1 MLIAAKIVRVDPGG
15 RLPVIAHLS
24 VLQAIGWRWLCVCTT
39 NRVDVPETAP
49 GISCA
54 SVVGSRNPSAKVLTY
69 VASIVSQT
77 SKSPRRQVRYLLPEG
92 HTKILSIRSDGA
104 SPNSTA
110 LIIRGPKSWS
120 QGAGMIS
127 PYETTKGRQNSRAGR
142 QALTNMA
149 EVPNPTVREPW
160 QKLRKCFMNW
170 RTSRADQVLTA
181 QALLTERPTRHPWF
195 LRLLLLIGLSSTP
208 AWISSAIRMG

>member
-1 MLIAAKIVRVDPGG
+1 
-15 RLPVIAHLS
+15 
-24 VLQAIGWRWLCVCTT
+24 
-39 NRVDVPETAP
+39 
-49 GISCA
+49 
-54 SVVGSRNPSAKVLTY
+54 
-69 VASIVSQT
+69 
-77 SKSPRRQVRYLLPEG
+77 
-92 HTKILSIRSDGA
+92 
-104 SPNSTA
+104 
-110 LIIRGPKSWS
+110 
-120 QGAGMIS
+120 MIW
-127 PYETTKGRQNSRAGR
+127 PCETTKGRQNSRAGK

-160 QKLRKCFMNW
+160 QKLKKCFMNW